1 MFGQQANFNMGQ
13 GDFPGMGQQQTNP
26 QQQVGLGGAQQT
38 APQADNPFS
47 TDGASFTPSSSE
59 FVPQGVVAGTEEFPD
74 LDAAFGGGKKSKKAQ
89 PSKAQLEAEKAAAM
103 EALPTKGKPSKFFMH
118 QG

>member
-1 MFGQQANFNMGQ
+1 
-13 GDFPGMGQQQTNP
+13 MGQQQTNP

-38 APQADNPFS
+38 APQVDNPFS
-47 TDGASFTPSSSE
+47 TGGADFIPSSSE

-74 LDAAFGGGKKSKKAQ
+74 LDSAFGGGTKKPKKAQ

-103 EALPTKGKPSKFFMH
+103 EALPTKGKPSRFFMH
-118 QG
+118 